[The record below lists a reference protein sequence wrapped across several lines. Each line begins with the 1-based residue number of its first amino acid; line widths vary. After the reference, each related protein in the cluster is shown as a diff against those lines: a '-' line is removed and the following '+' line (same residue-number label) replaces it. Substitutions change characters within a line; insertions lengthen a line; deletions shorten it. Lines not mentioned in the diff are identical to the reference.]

1 MVFPLPPALSQL
13 ADAFCDKDAGSEV
26 SGAVTGG
33 GGQQPSSSSEDERH
47 WSNVMYDRKVGKEL
61 TAEKGSHILIC
72 NHSRAMLG
80 SQQLYQSATKW
91 FPLSRS
97 ADQLWHIDILIKY
110 PCNNLETLEQSPEV
124 P

>member
-72 NHSRAMLG
+72 NHSRRNAWITAIIPVCHQVFS
-80 SQQLYQSATKW
+80 SQ
-91 FPLSRS
+91 
-97 ADQLWHIDILIKY
+97 
-110 PCNNLETLEQSPEV
+110 
-124 P
+124 